1 MALKKTEQIKEIIKK
16 QHNIS
21 DDVIDNMFKRGFF
34 PHQTDDEGNYVYDDY
49 FANGKVFNDIFN
61 QYNDT
66 LSYYTSGELYQYLV
80 SHGITEISV
89 GAIEKMM
96 RENYI
101 ESYKVNDTYLFNPQ
115 LATDIDFIK
124 NAFEEMEEKE
134 AAKEAEDE
142 LLFEEDMSF
151 EESVEAVEDNGEQD
165 ENDINEF
172 FFEEEEQEEK
182 KKKTRKSSI
191 NTNTFTDID
200 PITYSDKNNYDTRS
214 EVLPL
219 GEIESVPNDGAPIQQ
234 KEIPR
239 SESEPS
245 YKEKQADSG
254 KSAVSLAE
262 NDPSQSQPSTHEK
275 YYDDEFK
282 KYNAEVEER
291 RKEQQGYEDEK
302 KIDSSGK
309 QYKIEEF
316 AEHTETQSHPVNDNG
331 KNLYSFT
338 GHEND
343 GGSVERYIS
352 EELHFENNDFAQFK
366 NETTSEEKHR
376 SQHKPNNFIT
386 NISEDP
392 YIGNNDFT
400 QPKAETASEE
410 KYRSQYKSNN
420 FITKV
425 QIAEVATSNVLSQ
438 NGINEIIEYAR
449 TYKQEVQLP
458 AKDGSYFKIEPIQ
471 TPTTETQVQANT
483 SEQPKSDYR
492 ISVIRPNADASKNE
506 SEVLYSS
513 VVSENKSNFASVPAI
528 YAESM
533 GVEMLESGYQ
543 DAKQEAIDS
552 KILYAIGVVPQ
563 SQTFAQPKNGDDQKQ
578 DYTSIQLPE
587 TVEFV
592 HPSIVS
598 KFDDAGI
605 KSFYKGDKHIDIND
619 FNKTNVNENS
629 IVASAYLGSEEYI
642 GRELSKVDLKSA
654 ISNSVSAEEYKS
666 FVEKVQVSAVTN
678 DTVLSQE
685 AITHIVDV
693 VRSEKHRVDIPLRN
707 GQLLT
712 FEPEKTSESF
722 NDFKVLIYSPD
733 DGDYSKPKETL
744 LYSSS
749 SKETQA
755 VNFGDVYA
763 AYANGMEVETL
774 QSFPESFGDKQN
786 DRKVLYAVGA
796 VSQKEIADITDK
808 NGIVNTPKGVD
819 YVNINVI
826 HKIEDAGANKINV
839 DNRTFSLR
847 EYENRPTE
855 TNRNHINESVYLG
868 DYSNIERITRKS
880 EVSDSFIEQFNIK
893 QKDYVN
899 GRPVSQKSVGTIRDA
914 NNELSQS
921 NRHAAA
927 SAVIASSIS
936 TAVKTATL
944 QRSLVG
950 NESEFKNRQEYIDNL
965 TKNSILTA
973 DGFDAVIRTVN
984 SDNRKIEIALN
995 NSSVMTFSPS
1005 KLETGRKAVSISFS
1019 SKEDE
1024 NVSALSKRTLT
1035 EDAISDNEFAYSE
1048 YLKTFGI
1055 ETAEHTMQDVPED
1068 ILKDESKLLFALG
1081 AVTEDKIQMTVENG
1095 VAKLPE
1101 HISYLHPNLVEKFEK
1116 AGVQSLQFGNAAPVN
1131 IKTYI
1136 NAGQR
1141 DRTATQSVD
1150 ASSVILTLRKQKPY
1164 TNSSENAVIVPKN
1177 KGYIL
1182 SYTDKGSRVNLT
1194 MLGTLRD
1201 DKHGYLS
1208 PNSFGIERQISAA
1221 NSRVISAYPNIQT
1234 VVQNGKIQVKISPE
1248 LIQQRHQ
1255 LNALTRV
1262 NKEIVRLSAFQ
1273 AQKNASEALGK
1284 QFDFRAA
1291 PSQITDSIT
1300 TRNKDLFKMLQDKSS
1315 EPQIRLMSI
1324 YEFTKG
1330 HNKKSVKIEA
1340 EDDKGSPIR
1349 GFAKGHNKERVK
1361 AEAEYGK
1368 GSPILDRGIREINR
1382 NKTEKDLKAKQL
1394 RSVVKQLGKMSGLM
1408 QSVDYFTTGVNYVF
1422 GYSAPINIVGSLAE
1436 HSLAKREIFA
1446 HNELLSS
1453 SLLIDDLSVLVPE
1466 SFGTIKRDI
1475 SSLNTN
1481 QLSNTQKNK
1490 AIRLHAR
1497 KLNREI
1503 AIRSKT
1509 LFGQDI
1515 TRFTTYKMKTI
1526 LSEGKFNGKELSDEQ
1541 REQLLIALKIKGYS
1555 IGDLS
1560 VFNIKDNLKRQGINL
1575 SKNYN
1580 VSKSS
1585 DIRSLLKELD
1595 AISFSV
1601 MNRIFNGNR
1610 LSDLN
1615 DKQLSS
1621 LANLDDD
1628 AIINIAHGMGLK
1640 IDENRLSLIRNSS
1653 TTSLKKRINEIN
1665 KKLKNATGKEAEA
1678 LKETLKNLQTAL
1690 RVKTKANEVQAI
1702 SSAYLS
1708 GKKSL
1713 ELKQKERSEKRNARS
1728 RLSILARRAFSNTYM
1743 MAGAN
1748 VVLMPIEYM
1757 RMAKFYTQFTVTLTK
1772 SVMGTVKRMYKSTLQ
1787 KLWHKTPM
1795 GKLTKRLGHKLTAHK
1810 AERKNK
1816 KIQKKTERAQS
1827 KIAKK
1832 TTKAAKLNER
1842 RTKYLDK
1849 HPKINKASNRIN
1861 KVRDKGRNMRSRF
1874 TDAKS
1879 RLGNI
1884 KNKVLNSK
1892 PVKLVTKPFT
1902 LYNKLKEKVLT
1913 MTFSVLKY
1921 VVIAIAIL
1929 ALIDGSLAIIEMVMS
1944 NVSSIIWN
1952 TSDADVDDYLDD
1964 PIATLTKDRVEFCIG
1979 MDSALKV
1986 YVEAMIDKGNYNWDS
2001 FTGKT
2006 PVDYILDSEEV
2017 ESEKEDWFDPKKNKY
2032 TNIDKLGLEINGI
2045 QTGIHYSYYDGDGNE
2060 VGLQSN
2066 AKDIMSV
2073 ASTWMYEDY
2082 KAKGLFKSYIEKLWN
2097 YSHAV
2102 AYMPR
2107 KYEDKYI
2114 YECDL
2119 DDESNPCHE
2128 NKYEYK
2134 CNDKGAN
2141 IYEKDE
2147 SGNYITKKLHSNPV
2161 PENYS
2166 EHGCQ
2171 QHTVTYCGGSPGIGF
2186 TTPPCSNYGV
2196 VEAPNERNTNS
2207 QKIYYC
2213 KGHSDCDAKCKNESG
2228 MQVEYTT
2235 YHTASASVLR
2245 GEDGTLGYVNDSSAI
2260 CNGTAG
2266 VQCSNCSTSEG
2277 YRIYVNDCGG
2287 CETIYHSSYCG
2298 NGEYDEEGTT
2308 WYCYGHKS
2316 GVCNKYK
2323 TELTN
2328 WWEVAIGVQPP
2339 IYKDVCAGHYV
2350 YRYVCNGHKQT
2361 VDKITCNG
2369 YCSGHELTYCTGHV
2383 DIDVSVV
2390 TLFLDD
2396 TNGLTKLGV
2405 PKSVSFGTETITEKD
2420 ELTHEEYSYGVDIEI
2435 PKGTFASL
2443 YENVTQFQNIKR
2455 NDEDGGTSLFPL
2467 PDSYHLESALRLKL
2481 SEIDNVAVGTN
2492 ETIDTLR
2499 FLYYYTNG
2507 KYPYDSERVPKSLEA
2522 QIADYD
2528 SAESPPADV
2537 EVNFANLDEF
2547 VGSYFTKFATCW
2559 WQDLNDQ
2566 GSFDGKLGQTV
2577 NIQHYAGEY
2586 QKFGKYNYFDG
2597 FYLYDDSGNIKTAT
2611 ITNEDGNSERIYLDK
2626 GNVERAEVMYSD
2638 DWKDLYDID
2647 FPGSFKGTLKDEDKT
2662 LLANTAKT
2670 YHGDVAADRARQILR
2685 TIGISEYPI
2694 KPDSCVKYAQ
2704 VMYQGFGTTVNPFTS
2719 AINTATANGSPDKAV
2734 NYLYSGDKTHL
2745 ITNEEEVKNLIT
2757 GDVVLIGGEVHI
2769 VLYNTSKV
2777 EGVQKGEIV
2786 LATVAGGGTPRLVA
2800 FRTEMLTIGLN
2811 FGYIKFDECK

>member
-66 LSYYTSGELYQYLV
+66 ISYYTSGELYQYLV

-101 ESYKVNDTYLFNPQ
+101 ESYKVNDTYLFNPK
-115 LATDIDFIK
+115 LAADIDFIK
-124 NAFEEMEEKE
+124 NSFEEMEEKE

-151 EESVEAVEDNGEQD
+151 GESIEAIEDNEKQD

-172 FFEEEEQEEK
+172 FFEEEEQKEK
-182 KKKTRKSSI
+182 KKKTRKSPI
-191 NTNTFTDID
+191 NTSALTDKDSIA
-200 PITYSDKNNYDTRS
+200 YSNKNNYNTGS
-214 EVLPL
+214 ETLPL
-219 GEIESVPNDGAPIQQ
+219 SKTESVSNDGIQVQQ
-234 KEIPR
+234 KENPR
-239 SESEPS
+239 SESEFP
-245 YKEKQADSG
+245 YKEKQAGSE

-262 NDPSQSQPSTHEK
+262 KASSQSQPSAYEK
-275 YYDDEFK
+275 YCDDEFK
-282 KYNAEVEER
+282 RYNTEVEER
-291 RKEQQGYEDEK
+291 RKEQQYYEDEK
-302 KIDSSGK
+302 KTDSSGK

-316 AEHTETQSHPVNDNG
+316 AKHTETQSHSVNDNG

-343 GGSVERYIS
+343 GGFVERYIS
-352 EELHFENNDFAQFK
+352 EDPYFESNGFAQSK
-366 NETTSEEKHR
+366 TETVSEEKHR
-376 SQHKPNNFIT
+376 SQYKP
-386 NISEDP
+386 
-392 YIGNNDFT
+392 
-400 QPKAETASEE
+400 
-410 KYRSQYKSNN
+410 NN

-458 AKDGSYFKIEPIQ
+458 AKDGSYFKIEPIRA
-471 TPTTETQVQANT
+471 PTTEAETKTQAN
-483 SEQPKSDYR
+483 SSAPPKSDYR

-513 VVSENKSNFASVPAI
+513 VVSEDKSNFASVSAI

-533 GVEMLESGYQ
+533 GVKALESGYQ
-543 DAKQEAIDS
+543 DSKQEAIDS

-563 SQTFAQPKNGDDQKQ
+563 SQTFAQPKNGDSQKQ
-578 DYTSIQLPE
+578 DYTAIQLPE

-654 ISNSVSAEEYKS
+654 ISNSVSAEEYKR
-666 FVEKVQVSAVTN
+666 FVEKVQVSAITN

-693 VRSEKHRVDIPLRN
+693 VRSEKHKVDIPLRN

-712 FEPEKTSESF
+712 FEPEKASENL

-755 VNFGDVYA
+755 VNFGDVYT

-774 QSFPESFGDKQN
+774 QSFSKSFSDKQN
-786 DRKVLYAVGA
+786 DKKVLYAIGA
-796 VSQKEIADITDK
+796 ITQKEIADITDK
-808 NGIVNTPKGVD
+808 NGIVNVPKGVD
-819 YVNINVI
+819 YVNANVI
-826 HKIEDAGANKINV
+826 RKIENAGANKINV

-847 EYENRPTE
+847 EYENRSIE
-855 TNRNHINESVYLG
+855 TNRNNINESVYLG

-880 EVSDSFIEQFNIK
+880 EVSDSFVEQFNIK
-893 QKDYVN
+893 QKDYIN

-914 NNELSQS
+914 NNELSRS
-921 NRHAAA
+921 SRHAAA

-950 NESEFKNRQEYIDNL
+950 NESELKNRQEYIDDL
-965 TKNSILTA
+965 TKNSILTE
-973 DGFDAVIRTVN
+973 DGFNAIIRTVN

-995 NSSVMTFSPS
+995 NGSVMTFSPS
-1005 KLETGRKAVSISFS
+1005 KTEAGRKTVGISLS
-1019 SKEDE
+1019 SKEDK

-1035 EDAISDNEFAYSE
+1035 ADAVSNNESAYSE

-1055 ETAEHTMQDVPED
+1055 ENAEHTMRDIPED
-1068 ILKDESKLLFALG
+1068 MLKNESRLLFALG
-1081 AVTEDKIQMTVENG
+1081 ALSDDKIQMAIENG

-1101 HISYLHPNLVEKFEK
+1101 RVSYLHPNLVEKFER
-1116 AGVQSLQFGNAAPVN
+1116 AGAQNLRFGNAAPVN

-1136 NAGQR
+1136 NAGQKNR
-1141 DRTATQSVD
+1141 AATQSVD

-1164 TNSSENAVIVPKN
+1164 TNSSENAVIIPKD

-1194 MLGTLRD
+1194 MLGTLRND
-1201 DKHGYLS
+1201 SRGYLS
-1208 PNSFGIERQISAA
+1208 PNSFGIERQIGAA

-1234 VVQNGKIQVKISPE
+1234 VIQNGKIQVKINPE

-1255 LNALTRV
+1255 LNTLTRV
-1262 NKEIVRLSAFQ
+1262 NKEIVRLSNLRT
-1273 AQKNASEALGK
+1273 QKKPSEILEK
-1284 QFDFRAA
+1284 LSSIHDFRAV
-1291 PSQITDSIT
+1291 PLQIADNIT

-1330 HNKKSVKIEA
+1330 RNKKS
-1340 EDDKGSPIR
+1340 
-1349 GFAKGHNKERVK
+1349 VK
-1361 AEAEYGK
+1361 AEAEYGN
-1368 GSPILDRGIREINR
+1368 GSPILDRGIREINK
-1382 NKTEKDLKAKQL
+1382 NKAEKDLKAKKL

-1422 GYSAPINIVGSLAE
+1422 GYSAPINIIGSLAE
-1436 HSLAKREIFA
+1436 HSSAKREIFA

-1453 SLLIDDLSVLVPE
+1453 SLLIDDLSTFVPE
-1466 SFGTIKRDI
+1466 NFGAIKRDI

-1481 QLSNTQKNK
+1481 QLSDTQKNK

-1526 LSEGKFNGKELSDEQ
+1526 LSEGKFNGKELSNEQ

-1555 IGDLS
+1555 IGNLS
-1560 VFNIKDNLKRQGINL
+1560 VFNIKDNLQRRGINL

-1595 AISFSV
+1595 TISFSV

-1653 TTSLKKRINEIN
+1653 VTSLKNRINEIN
-1665 KKLKNATGKEAEA
+1665 KKLKNATGKEAEN
-1678 LKETLKNLQTAL
+1678 LKETLRNLQTAL
-1690 RVKTKANEVQAI
+1690 RVKTKADEVQAI

-1713 ELKQKERSEKRNARS
+1713 ELKRKEVSEKRNARS

-1748 VVLMPIEYM
+1748 VILMPIEYM

-1795 GKLTKRLGHKLTAHK
+1795 GKLTKKLGHKLTTHK

-1816 KIQKKTERAQS
+1816 RIQKKTERAQS

-1849 HPKINKASNRIN
+1849 HPKINKVSNRIN
-1861 KVRDKGRNMRSRF
+1861 KVRDKGRNIRSHF
-1874 TDAKS
+1874 TDAKN

-1892 PVKLVTKPFT
+1892 PVKFVTKPFT
-1902 LYNKLKEKVLT
+1902 LYNKLKKKILT
-1913 MTFSVLKY
+1913 MSFSVLKY
-1921 VVIAIAIL
+1921 VVIVIAIL
-1929 ALIDGSLAIIEMVMS
+1929 ALFDSFFAITEMVMGS
-1944 NVSSIIWN
+1944 VLSIVWN
-1952 TSDADVDDYLDD
+1952 ASDADENDYLDD

-1986 YVEAMIDKGNYNWDS
+1986 YVEAMIDKDNYNWDS

-2017 ESEKEDWFDPKKNKY
+2017 ENEKEDWFDPKKNKY
-2032 TNIDKLGLEINGI
+2032 TNINKLGLEINGI

-2171 QHTVTYCGGSPGIGF
+2171 QHTVTYCGGSPNVGF
-2186 TTPPCSNYGV
+2186 TEPPCSNYDTV
-2196 VEAPNERNTNS
+2196 MAPDVSNANS

-2213 KGHSDCDAKCKNESG
+2213 KGHSDCDSKCKNESG
-2228 MQVEYTT
+2228 IQVSYKT
-2235 YHTASASVLR
+2235 YHTAGTSVLR
-2245 GEDGTLGYVNDSSAI
+2245 AEGTLGYVNNSSAI
-2260 CNGTAG
+2260 CNNTAG
-2266 VQCSNCSTSEG
+2266 VRCSNCSTSEE
-2277 YRIYVNDCGG
+2277 YRVYVADCGG
-2287 CETIYHSSYCG
+2287 CKTTYHSYYCG
-2298 NGEYDEEGTT
+2298 YGEYDEKGTT
-2308 WYCYGHKS
+2308 WYCYGHKE
-2316 GVCNKYK
+2316 GVCNNYHR
-2323 TELTN
+2323 EIAN
-2328 WWEVAIGVQPP
+2328 QWEYLIGTQPP
-2339 IYKDVCAGHYV
+2339 IYKYVCNGHHV
-2350 YRYVCNGHKQT
+2350 DRYVCNGHRQT

-2369 YCSGHELTYCTGHV
+2369 YCPGHELTYCTGHV
-2383 DIDVSVV
+2383 DIDVSIV

-2420 ELTHEEYSYGVDIEI
+2420 KLTLEEYSYGVDIEI
-2435 PKGTFASL
+2435 PKTPFTSL

-2467 PDSYHLESALRLKL
+2467 PDSYHLKEVLRLKL
-2481 SEIDNVAVGTN
+2481 SEIDNVAVGAN

-2507 KYPYDSERVPKSLEA
+2507 KYPYDSERAPKSLEA

-2528 SAESPPADV
+2528 SIGSPPADV

-2611 ITNEDGNSERIYLDK
+2611 ITNEDGSSEKIYLDK

-2647 FPGSFKGTLKDEDKT
+2647 FPGSFKGTLKKEDIT
-2662 LLANTAKT
+2662 LLTNTAKA
-2670 YHGDVAADRARQILR
+2670 YHGDAAADRARTILN
-2685 TIGISEYPI
+2685 TIGISEYPTN
-2694 KPDSCVKYAQ
+2694 PDSCVKYAQ
-2704 VMYQGFGTTVNPFTS
+2704 AMYQGFGTTVNPFTS
-2719 AINTATANGSPDKAV
+2719 AINTAAANSSPDKAV
-2734 NYLYSGDKTHL
+2734 NYLYSGNKTHL
-2745 ITNEEEVKNLIT
+2745 ITNEEEVENLIT
-2757 GDVVLIGGEVHI
+2757 GDAVLIGGEVHI
-2769 VLYNTSKV
+2769 VLYNTSKD
-2777 EGVQKGEIV
+2777 EGTQKGEIV
-2786 LATVAGGGTPRLVA
+2786 FATVAGGGTPRLVA
-2800 FRTEMLTIGLN
+2800 FRTEMLTTGLT
-2811 FGYIKFDECK
+2811 FGYIKFNECK

>member
-1 MALKKTEQIKEIIKK
+1 MALKKIEQIKEIIKQN

-21 DDVIDNMFKRGFF
+21 DDVIDNMIKRGFF
-34 PHQTDDEGNYVYDDY
+34 PHQTDDAGNYVYDDY
-49 FANGKVFNDIFN
+49 FAGGKVFNDIFN

-66 LSYYTSGELYQYLV
+66 ISYYTSGELYQYLV

-96 RENYI
+96 RENYL

-142 LLFEEDMSF
+142 LLFEEY
-151 EESVEAVEDNGEQD
+151 EDFNENADVVDDDEEQD
-165 ENDINEF
+165 ENDINDF
-172 FFEEEEQEEK
+172 FFEEEEEPKEK
-182 KKKTRKSSI
+182 KKKTRKSPI
-191 NTNTFTDID
+191 NTNELANKEA
-200 PITYSDKNNYDTRS
+200 ITYTDKYGYNNESETR
-214 EVLPL
+214 PL
-219 GEIESVPNDGAPIQQ
+219 NKTEPFSNNETQVPQ
-234 KEIPR
+234 KNSPR
-239 SESEPS
+239 SESELPQR
-245 YKEKQADSG
+245 EKQTDAEASVFD
-254 KSAVSLAE
+254 SAVNESFQNQRL
-262 NDPSQSQPSTHEK
+262 SYEK

-282 KYNAEVEER
+282 EYNAEAER
-291 RKEQQGYEDEK
+291 LRKEQQFYEDEK
-302 KIDSSGK
+302 KTVSSEK
-309 QYKIEEF
+309 QYKVEEF
-316 AEHTETQSHPVNDNG
+316 AEHTETQSHSVSDNG

-343 GGSVERYIS
+343 GGSVEHYIS
-352 EELHFENNDFAQFK
+352 EDPYSGNDSFIQPK
-366 NETTSEEKHR
+366 NETVSEEKHR
-376 SQHKPNNFIT
+376 SQYKP
-386 NISEDP
+386 
-392 YIGNNDFT
+392 
-400 QPKAETASEE
+400 
-410 KYRSQYKSNN
+410 NN

-425 QIAEVATSNVLSQ
+425 QIAEVTTGNVLSQ

-449 TYKQEVQLP
+449 TYKQEIQLP
-458 AKDGSYFKIEPIQ
+458 AKDGSYFKIEPVK
-471 TPTTETQVQANT
+471 TPITEAKTETQTNT
-483 SEQPKSDYR
+483 PEPFKTQKNASELPKSDYR
-492 ISVIRPNADASKNE
+492 ISVIRPNADASKNK

-513 VVSENKSNFASVPAI
+513 VVSENKSNFASVSAM

-533 GVEMLESGYQ
+533 GVEALESGYQ
-543 DAKQEAIDS
+543 DSKQEAIDS
-552 KILYAIGVVPQ
+552 KILYAIGVVPKTQ
-563 SQTFAQPKNGDDQKQ
+563 SFAQPQNEDNKKQ

-598 KFDDAGI
+598 KFDEAGI
-605 KSFYKGDKHIDIND
+605 KSFYKDDKHIDIND
-619 FNKTNVNENS
+619 FNKTSVNENS

-642 GRELSKVDLKSA
+642 SRELSKVNLKSA
-654 ISNSVSAEEYKS
+654 ISNSVSAEEYKN
-666 FVEKVQVSAVTN
+666 FAEKVQVSAITS

-693 VRSEKHRVDIPLRN
+693 VRSEKQRVDIPLRN

-712 FEPEKTSESF
+712 FEPEKTSENL
-722 NDFKVLIYSPD
+722 NDFKVSIYSPD

-755 VNFGDVYA
+755 VNFGDVYT
-763 AYANGMEVETL
+763 AYANGMETEKL
-774 QSFPESFGDKQN
+774 QSFSESFSDKQN
-786 DRKVLYAVGA
+786 DRKVLYAIGA
-796 VSQKEIADITDK
+796 VTQKEIADITDK
-808 NGIVNTPKGVD
+808 NGVVNAPKGVN
-819 YVNINVI
+819 YVNTSIV
-826 HKIEDAGANKINV
+826 HKIENAEATKINV
-839 DNRTFSLR
+839 DNQTFSLG
-847 EYENRPTE
+847 EYKNRPIE
-855 TNRNHINESVYLG
+855 VNRNHINESVYLG
-868 DYSNIERITRKS
+868 DYNNIERVTRKS

-893 QKDYVN
+893 QKDYLN
-899 GRPVSQKSVGTIRDA
+899 GRAASQKSVGTIRDA
-914 NNELSQS
+914 NKEFPQS

-927 SAVIASSIS
+927 SAIIAGSIS

-950 NESEFKNRQEYIDNL
+950 NESEFKNKQEYIDEL
-965 TKNSILTA
+965 TKNNVLTA
-973 DGFDAVIRTVN
+973 DGFNAIIRTVN

-995 NSSVMTFSPS
+995 NGSVMTFSPS
-1005 KLETGRKAVSISFS
+1005 KTEAGQKTVSISLSSKIEAGQKAVGISLSSETETEQKTVGVSLS
-1019 SKEDE
+1019 SKEDK
-1024 NVSALSKRTLT
+1024 NVPVLSKRILT
-1035 EDAISDNEFAYSE
+1035 TDAVLDNESAYSE

-1055 ETAEHTMQDVPED
+1055 ENAEHTMQDVPED

-1081 AVTEDKIQMTVENG
+1081 VVSDDKIQMTIENG

-1101 HISYLHPNLVEKFEK
+1101 HISYLHPNLVEKLER
-1116 AGVQSLQFGNAAPVN
+1116 AGVQNLQFGNAAPVN
-1131 IKTYI
+1131 IRTYI
-1136 NAGQR
+1136 NAEKKS
-1141 DRTATQSVD
+1141 RTVNQVVN
-1150 ASSVILTLRKQKPY
+1150 ASSVILTLRKQTPY
-1164 TNSSENAVIVPKN
+1164 INSSENAVIIPKN

-1182 SYTDKGSRVNLT
+1182 SYTDKGSRINLT
-1194 MLGTLRD
+1194 MLGSLRND
-1201 DKHGYLS
+1201 NRGYLS
-1208 PNSFGIERQISAA
+1208 PNSFGIERQITAA
-1221 NSRVISAYPNIQT
+1221 NSRAVSAYPNIQT
-1234 VVQNGKIQVKISPE
+1234 VIQSGKIQVKISPE

-1255 LNALTRV
+1255 LNTLTRV
-1262 NKEIVRLSAFQ
+1262 NKEIVRLSDLRT
-1273 AQKNASEALGK
+1273 QKKSSEILGK
-1284 QFDFRAA
+1284 PLSIRD
-1291 PSQITDSIT
+1291 PKVISSQITNNIT
-1300 TRNKDLFKMLQDKSS
+1300 VNNKALFKMLQDKSS
-1315 EPQIRLMSI
+1315 EPKVKLMSI
-1324 YEFTKG
+1324 YEFAKAR
-1330 HNKKSVKIEA
+1330 NRKSVK
-1340 EDDKGSPIR
+1340 
-1349 GFAKGHNKERVK
+1349 V
-1361 AEAEYGK
+1361 EAEYDE
-1368 GSPILDRGIREINR
+1368 GSPILDRGIREANR
-1382 NKTEKDLKAKQL
+1382 NKTEKDLKAKKL

-1422 GYSAPINIVGSLAE
+1422 GYSAPINIIDSLAE

-1466 SFGTIKRDI
+1466 NFGTLKRDI

-1481 QLSNTQKNK
+1481 QLSDVQKNK

-1503 AIRSKT
+1503 AVRSKT

-1515 TRFTTYKMKTI
+1515 TRFTTYKMKAI
-1526 LSEGKFNGKELSDEQ
+1526 LSEGKFNGKELSSEQ

-1560 VFNIKDNLKRQGINL
+1560 VFNIKDNLQRRGIKL
-1575 SKNYN
+1575 SRNYN

-1585 DIRSLLKELD
+1585 DIRSLLRELD
-1595 AISFSV
+1595 TISFSV

-1621 LANLDDD
+1621 LASLDDD

-1640 IDENRLSLIRNSS
+1640 IDENRLSLIKNSS
-1653 TTSLKKRINEIN
+1653 VTSLKSRINEIN
-1665 KKLKNATGKEAEA
+1665 KKLKNATGKEAED

-1713 ELKQKERSEKRNARS
+1713 SLKQKERAEKRNARS

-1748 VVLMPIEYM
+1748 AILMPIEYM

-1772 SVMGTVKRMYKSTLQ
+1772 SVMGTVKRMYKATLQ
-1787 KLWHKTPM
+1787 KLWHKTSM
-1795 GKLTKRLGHKLTAHK
+1795 GKLTKKLGHKLSAYKTG
-1810 AERKNK
+1810 RKNK

-1827 KIAKK
+1827 KLAKK
-1832 TTKAAKLNER
+1832 TTKAAKLNEKR
-1842 RTKYLDK
+1842 AKFLDK

-1861 KVRDKGRNMRSRF
+1861 KVRDKGRNIRSRF

-1892 PVKLVTKPFT
+1892 PVKFVTKPFT
-1902 LYNKLKEKVLT
+1902 LYNALKEKILT
-1913 MTFSVLKY
+1913 AAFSILKY
-1921 VVIAIAIL
+1921 VVIAVAVL
-1929 ALIDGSLAIIEMVMS
+1929 ALIDGSLAVIEMVMS

-1952 TSDADVDDYLDD
+1952 TSDADEDDYLDD

-1986 YVEAMIDKGNYNWDS
+1986 YVEAMIDKDNYSWES
-2001 FTGKT
+2001 VIGKT

-2017 ESEKEDWFDPKKNKY
+2017 KNEKEDWFDPKKNKY
-2032 TNIDKLGLEINGI
+2032 TNINKLGLEINGI
-2045 QTGIHYSYYDGDGNE
+2045 QTGVHYSYYDGDGNE

-2107 KYEDKYI
+2107 KYEGKYI

-2119 DDESNPCHE
+2119 DDESNPCYE

-2141 IYEKDE
+2141 IYKKDE
-2147 SGNYITKKLHSNPV
+2147 SGNYTTKKIHSNPS
-2161 PENYS
+2161 PEAYS

-2171 QHTVTYCGGSPGIGF
+2171 QHTVNYHGGKGVFCASKATLTKMGCRNVASVSCPSGETDWITYYYCMGCSDCTSGCRISSTETTEPYYHGELSTIG
-2186 TTPPCSNYGV
+2186 CSNSAKKETDYHGRSFGHIEHNIADRYCTPICYGTKEAAIAAGCGEDCV
-2196 VEAPNERNTNS
+2196 VEY
-2207 QKIYYC
+2207 QKYSGWGC
-2213 KGHSDCDAKCKNESG
+2213 KGHYGPPFVCTNYA
-2228 MQVEYTT
+2228 V
-2235 YHTASASVLR
+2235 
-2245 GEDGTLGYVNDSSAI
+2245 VNQ
-2260 CNGTAG
+2260 NGCWG
-2266 VQCSNCSTSEG
+2266 VQCQGHPLYKCEG
-2277 YRIYVNDCGG
+2277 H
-2287 CETIYHSSYCG
+2287 T
-2298 NGEYDEEGTT
+2298 
-2308 WYCYGHKS
+2308 
-2316 GVCNKYK
+2316 
-2323 TELTN
+2323 LTLTFN
-2328 WWEVAIGVQPP
+2328 E
-2339 IYKDVCAGHYV
+2339 
-2350 YRYVCNGHKQT
+2350 
-2361 VDKITCNG
+2361 CNG
-2369 YCSGHELTYCTGHV
+2369 YCPGHELKYCTGHV
-2383 DIDVSVV
+2383 DIDVSIV

-2420 ELTHEEYSYGVDIEI
+2420 EFTHEEYSYDVDIEI
-2435 PKGTFASL
+2435 PKTPFTSL
-2443 YENVTQFQNIKR
+2443 YENVSQFQNIKR
-2455 NDEDGGTSLFPL
+2455 NDKDGGTSLFPL
-2467 PDSYHLESALRLKL
+2467 PDSYHLREALRLKL
-2481 SEIDNVAVGTN
+2481 SEVDNVQAFSN

-2507 KYPYDSERVPKSLEA
+2507 KYPYDEARTPKSLKD
-2522 QIADYD
+2522 QITDYNSTD
-2528 SAESPPADV
+2528 SPPADV
-2537 EVNFANLDEF
+2537 EVNFANLNEF
-2547 VGSYFTKFATCW
+2547 VGSYFTKFATHW

-2566 GSFDGKLGQTV
+2566 GSLDGKVGQTV

-2597 FYLYDDSGNIKTAT
+2597 FYLYDDKGNIKTARV
-2611 ITNEDGNSERIYLDK
+2611 TNEDGSSERIYLDT

-2647 FPGSFKGTLKDEDKT
+2647 FPGSFRGTLKDEDKT

-2670 YHGDVAADRARQILR
+2670 YHGDIAADRARKILT
-2685 TIGISEYPI
+2685 TIGISNYP
-2694 KPDSCVKYAQ
+2694 KQPDSCVKYAQ

-2719 AINTATANGSPDKAV
+2719 AINIATANGSPDKAV

-2745 ITNEEEVKNLIT
+2745 IANEEEVKNLIT
-2757 GDVVLIGGEVHI
+2757 GDAVLIGGEVYV

-2777 EGVQKGEIV
+2777 EGAEKGEIV
-2786 LATVAGGGTPRLVA
+2786 FATVAGGGTPRLVA
-2800 FRTEMLTIGLN
+2800 FRTEMLTTGLT

>member
-1 MALKKTEQIKEIIKK
+1 MALKKLEQIKEIIKQN

-21 DDVIDNMFKRGFF
+21 DDVIDNMIKRGFF
-34 PHQTDDEGNYVYDDY
+34 PHQTDDAGNYVYDDY
-49 FANGKVFNDIFN
+49 FAGGKVFNDIFN

-66 LSYYTSGELYQYLV
+66 ISYYTSGELYQYLV

-96 RENYI
+96 RENYL

-142 LLFEEDMSF
+142 LLFEEY
-151 EESVEAVEDNGEQD
+151 EDFNENADVVDDDEEQD
-165 ENDINEF
+165 GNDINDF
-172 FFEEEEQEEK
+172 FFEEEEEPKEK
-182 KKKTRKSSI
+182 KKKTRKSPI
-191 NTNTFTDID
+191 NTNELANKEA
-200 PITYSDKNNYDTRS
+200 ITYTDKYGYNNEGETR
-214 EVLPL
+214 PL
-219 GEIESVPNDGAPIQQ
+219 NKPEPFSNNEAQVPQ
-234 KEIPR
+234 KNSPR
-239 SESEPS
+239 SESELPQ
-245 YKEKQADSG
+245 KEKQTDAETSVFD
-254 KSAVSLAE
+254 SAVNESFQNQRL
-262 NDPSQSQPSTHEK
+262 SREK

-282 KYNAEVEER
+282 EYNAEAER
-291 RKEQQGYEDEK
+291 LRKEQQFYEDEK
-302 KIDSSGK
+302 KTVSSEK
-309 QYKIEEF
+309 QYKVEEF
-316 AEHTETQSHPVNDNG
+316 AEHTETQSHSVSDNG

-343 GGSVERYIS
+343 GGSVEHYIS
-352 EELHFENNDFAQFK
+352 EDPYSGNDNFVQPK
-366 NETTSEEKHR
+366 NETVSEEKHR
-376 SQHKPNNFIT
+376 SQYKP
-386 NISEDP
+386 
-392 YIGNNDFT
+392 
-400 QPKAETASEE
+400 
-410 KYRSQYKSNN
+410 NN

-425 QIAEVATSNVLSQ
+425 QIAEVTTGNALSQ

-449 TYKQEVQLP
+449 TYKQEIQLP
-458 AKDGSYFKIEPIQ
+458 AKDGSYFKIEPVK
-471 TPTTETQVQANT
+471 TPITEAKTETQTNT
-483 SEQPKSDYR
+483 PEPFKTQKNASELPKSDYR
-492 ISVIRPNADASKNE
+492 ISVIRPNADASKNK

-513 VVSENKSNFASVPAI
+513 VVSENKSNFASVSAM

-533 GVEMLESGYQ
+533 GVKALESGYQ
-543 DAKQEAIDS
+543 DSKQEAIDS
-552 KILYAIGVVPQ
+552 KILYAIGVVPKTQ
-563 SQTFAQPKNGDDQKQ
+563 SFAQLQNEDNKKQ

-598 KFDDAGI
+598 KFDEAGI
-605 KSFYKGDKHIDIND
+605 KSFYKDDKHIDIND
-619 FNKTNVNENS
+619 FNKTSVNENS

-642 GRELSKVDLKSA
+642 SRELSKVNLKSA
-654 ISNSVSAEEYKS
+654 ISNSVSAEEYKN
-666 FVEKVQVSAVTN
+666 FAEKVQVSAITS

-693 VRSEKHRVDIPLRN
+693 VRSEKQRVDIPLRN

-712 FEPEKTSESF
+712 FEPEKTSENL
-722 NDFKVLIYSPD
+722 NDFKVSLYSPD

-755 VNFGDVYA
+755 VNFGDVYT
-763 AYANGMEVETL
+763 AYANGMETEKL
-774 QSFPESFGDKQN
+774 QSFSESFSDKQN
-786 DRKVLYAVGA
+786 DRRVLYAIGA
-796 VSQKEIADITDK
+796 VTQKEIADITDK
-808 NGIVNTPKGVD
+808 NGVVNAPKGVN
-819 YVNINVI
+819 YVNTSIV
-826 HKIEDAGANKINV
+826 HKIENAEATKINV
-839 DNRTFSLR
+839 DNQTFSLG
-847 EYENRPTE
+847 EYKNRPIE
-855 TNRNHINESVYLG
+855 VNRNHINESVYLG
-868 DYSNIERITRKS
+868 DYNNIERVTRKS

-893 QKDYVN
+893 QKDYLN
-899 GRPVSQKSVGTIRDA
+899 GRAASQKSVGTIRDA
-914 NNELSQS
+914 NKEFPQS
-921 NRHAAA
+921 SRHAAA
-927 SAVIASSIS
+927 SAIIAGSIS

-950 NESEFKNRQEYIDNL
+950 NESEFKNKQEYIDEL
-965 TKNSILTA
+965 TKNNVLTA
-973 DGFDAVIRTVN
+973 DGFNAIIRTVN

-995 NSSVMTFSPS
+995 NGSVMTFSPS
-1005 KLETGRKAVSISFS
+1005 KTEAGQKTVSISLSSKIEAGQKAVDISFPAKTETEQKAVGISLSSETETEQKAVGVSLS
-1019 SKEDE
+1019 SKEDK
-1024 NVSALSKRTLT
+1024 NVSVLSKRILT
-1035 EDAISDNEFAYSE
+1035 TDAVLDNESAYSE

-1055 ETAEHTMQDVPED
+1055 ENAEHTMQDVPED

-1081 AVTEDKIQMTVENG
+1081 VVSDDKIQMTIENG

-1101 HISYLHPNLVEKFEK
+1101 HISYLHPNLVEKLER
-1116 AGVQSLQFGNAAPVN
+1116 AGVQNLQFGNAAPVN
-1131 IKTYI
+1131 IRTYI
-1136 NAGQR
+1136 NAEKKS
-1141 DRTATQSVD
+1141 RTANQVVN
-1150 ASSVILTLRKQKPY
+1150 ASSVILTLRKQTPY
-1164 TNSSENAVIVPKN
+1164 INSSENAVIIPKN

-1182 SYTDKGSRVNLT
+1182 SYTDKGSRINLT
-1194 MLGTLRD
+1194 MLGSLRND
-1201 DKHGYLS
+1201 NRGYLS
-1208 PNSFGIERQISAA
+1208 PNSFGIERQITAA
-1221 NSRVISAYPNIQT
+1221 NSRAVSAYPNIQA
-1234 VVQNGKIQVKISPE
+1234 VIQNGKIQVKISPE

-1255 LNALTRV
+1255 LNTLTRV
-1262 NKEIVRLSAFQ
+1262 NKEIVRLSDLRT
-1273 AQKNASEALGK
+1273 QKKSSEILGK
-1284 QFDFRAA
+1284 PLSIRD
-1291 PSQITDSIT
+1291 PKVISSQITNNIT
-1300 TRNKDLFKMLQDKSS
+1300 VNNKALFKMLQDKSS
-1315 EPQIRLMSI
+1315 EPKVKLMSI
-1324 YEFTKG
+1324 YEFAKAR
-1330 HNKKSVKIEA
+1330 NRKSVK
-1340 EDDKGSPIR
+1340 
-1349 GFAKGHNKERVK
+1349 V
-1361 AEAEYGK
+1361 EAEYDE
-1368 GSPILDRGIREINR
+1368 GSPILDRGIREANR
-1382 NKTEKDLKAKQL
+1382 NKTEKDLKAKKL

-1422 GYSAPINIVGSLAE
+1422 GYSAPINIIGSLAE

-1466 SFGTIKRDI
+1466 NFGTLKRDI

-1481 QLSNTQKNK
+1481 QLSDVQKNK

-1503 AIRSKT
+1503 AVRSKT

-1515 TRFTTYKMKTI
+1515 TRFTTYKMKAI
-1526 LSEGKFNGKELSDEQ
+1526 LSEGKFNGKELSSEQ

-1560 VFNIKDNLKRQGINL
+1560 VFNIKDNLQRRGIKL
-1575 SKNYN
+1575 SRNYN

-1585 DIRSLLKELD
+1585 DIRSLLRELD
-1595 AISFSV
+1595 TISFSV
-1601 MNRIFNGNR
+1601 MNRIFNGNK

-1621 LANLDDD
+1621 LASLDDD

-1640 IDENRLSLIRNSS
+1640 IDENRLSLIKNSS
-1653 TTSLKKRINEIN
+1653 VTSLKSRINEIN
-1665 KKLKNATGKEAEA
+1665 KKLKNATGKEAED

-1713 ELKQKERSEKRNARS
+1713 SLKQKERAEKRNARS

-1748 VVLMPIEYM
+1748 AILMPIEYM

-1772 SVMGTVKRMYKSTLQ
+1772 SVMGTVKRMYKATLQ
-1787 KLWHKTPM
+1787 KLWHKTSM
-1795 GKLTKRLGHKLTAHK
+1795 GKLTKKLGHKLNTYK
-1810 AERKNK
+1810 TGRKNK

-1827 KIAKK
+1827 KLAKK
-1832 TTKAAKLNER
+1832 TTKAAKLNEK
-1842 RTKYLDK
+1842 RTKFLDK
-1849 HPKINKASNRIN
+1849 HPKINKASSRIN
-1861 KVRDKGRNMRSRF
+1861 KVRDKGRNIRSRF

-1892 PVKLVTKPFT
+1892 PVKFVTKPFT
-1902 LYNKLKEKVLT
+1902 LYNALKEKILT
-1913 MTFSVLKY
+1913 AAFSILKY
-1921 VVIAIAIL
+1921 VVIAVAVL
-1929 ALIDGSLAIIEMVMS
+1929 ALIDGSLAVIEMVMS

-1952 TSDADVDDYLDD
+1952 TSDADEDDYLDD

-1986 YVEAMIDKGNYNWDS
+1986 YVEAMIDKDNYSWES
-2001 FTGKT
+2001 VIGKT

-2017 ESEKEDWFDPKKNKY
+2017 KNEKEDWFDPKKNKY
-2032 TNIDKLGLEINGI
+2032 TNINKLGLEINGI
-2045 QTGIHYSYYDGDGNE
+2045 QTGVHYSYYDGDGNE

-2107 KYEDKYI
+2107 KYEGKYI

-2119 DDESNPCHE
+2119 DDESNPCYE

-2141 IYEKDE
+2141 IYKKDE
-2147 SGNYITKKLHSNPV
+2147 SGNYTTKKIHSNPS
-2161 PENYS
+2161 PEDYS

-2171 QHTVTYCGGSPGIGF
+2171 QHTVNYCGGSPGIGF
-2186 TTPPCSNYGV
+2186 TSPPCSNYSTV
-2196 VEAPNERNTNS
+2196 MAPNEPNTNS

-2213 KGHSDCDAKCKNESG
+2213 KGHSDCDSKCKNESG
-2228 MQVEYTT
+2228 MQVSYKT
-2235 YHTASASVLR
+2235 YHKAGSSVLR
-2245 GEDGTLGYVNDSSAI
+2245 GDDGTLGYINNSSAI
-2260 CNGTAG
+2260 CHNTAG
-2266 VQCSNCSTSEG
+2266 VKCSNCSTKPE
-2277 YRIYVNDCGG
+2277 YRIYVTDCGG
-2287 CETIYHSSYCG
+2287 CETLYHTTYCG
-2298 NGEYDEEGTT
+2298 YGEYGEGDK
-2308 WYCYGHKS
+2308 WYCYGHKA
-2316 GVCNKYK
+2316 GVCNNSKQELSNWLEYVVGQEPPVYEYK
-2323 TELTN
+2323 CN
-2328 WWEVAIGVQPP
+2328 
-2339 IYKDVCAGHYV
+2339 GHYV
-2350 YRYVCNGHKQT
+2350 NRYLCDGHEQT

-2369 YCSGHELTYCTGHV
+2369 YCPGHELKYCTGHV
-2383 DIDVSVV
+2383 DIDVSIV

-2420 ELTHEEYSYGVDIEI
+2420 EFTHEEYSYGVDIEI
-2435 PKGTFASL
+2435 PKTPFTSL
-2443 YENVTQFQNIKR
+2443 YENVSQFQNIKR
-2455 NDEDGGTSLFPL
+2455 NDKDGGTSLFPL
-2467 PDSYHLESALRLKL
+2467 PDSYHLREALRLKL
-2481 SEIDNVAVGTN
+2481 SEVDNVQAFSN

-2507 KYPYDSERVPKSLEA
+2507 KYPYDEARTPKSLKD
-2522 QIADYD
+2522 QITDYNSTD
-2528 SAESPPADV
+2528 SPPADV
-2537 EVNFANLDEF
+2537 EVNFANLNEF
-2547 VGSYFTKFATCW
+2547 VGSYFTKFATHW

-2566 GSFDGKLGQTV
+2566 GSLDGKVGQTV

-2597 FYLYDDSGNIKTAT
+2597 FYLYDDKGNIKTARV
-2611 ITNEDGNSERIYLDK
+2611 TNEDGSSERIYLDT

-2647 FPGSFKGTLKDEDKT
+2647 FPGSFRGTLKNEDKT
-2662 LLANTAKT
+2662 LLANAAKT
-2670 YHGDVAADRARQILR
+2670 YHGDIAADRARKILT
-2685 TIGISEYPI
+2685 TIGISNYP
-2694 KPDSCVKYAQ
+2694 KQPDSCVKYAQ
-2704 VMYQGFGTTVNPFTS
+2704 VMYQGFETTVNPFTS
-2719 AINTATANGSPDKAV
+2719 AINIATANGSPDKAV

-2745 ITNEEEVKNLIT
+2745 IANEEEVKNLIT
-2757 GDVVLIGGEVHI
+2757 GDAVLIGGEVYV

-2777 EGVQKGEIV
+2777 EGAEKGEIV
-2786 LATVAGGGTPRLVA
+2786 FATVAGGGTPRLVA
-2800 FRTEMLTIGLN
+2800 FRTEMLTTGLT